1 MAALFVIH
9 NDLIESFMDIDFPLI
24 LVLATFVT
32 GLVALADKLY
42 FAKLRSE
49 KVAEVEASGATEEQL
64 EEVKKEPWLIEN
76 SKGFFPVL
84 ALVLVL
90 RSFLVEP
97 FQIPSGSMEPTL
109 IKGDFILVN
118 KFSYGFRLPVLG
130 TKVIE
135 VDDPQRGDVMV
146 FIPPHDPRYFI
157 KRVIGLPGDHI
168 RYTNKKLYINGELVS
183 NELIGAYP
191 TVAPRIKTYQEN
203 DYPIQQYVG
212 VPSRG
217 DGEWV
222 VPQGHYF
229 MLGDNRDNSGDS
241 RFWGFVPDENIVG
254 KAFAVWMHWED
265 WSSIPGFSRNK
276 LIH

>member
-1 MAALFVIH
+1 
-9 NDLIESFMDIDFPLI
+9 MDIDFPLI
-24 LVLATFVT
+24 LVIAVFVT
-32 GLVALADKLY
+32 GLISLADKLF
-42 FAKLRSE
+42 FAGRRELVSE
-49 KVAEVEASGATEEQL
+49 GLVSQGASQDDIEGAQR
-64 EEVKKEPWLIEN
+64 EPWLIEN

-130 TKVIE
+130 TKVVE
-135 VDDPQRGDVMV
+135 MSDPERGDVMV

-157 KRVIGLPGDHI
+157 KRVVGLPGDRI
-168 RYTNKKLYINGELVS
+168 QYRNKRLTINGTLVD
-183 NELIGAYP
+183 EKLIGRYP
-191 TVAPRIKTYQEN
+191 SNAPKVSVYQEH
-203 DYPIQQYVG
+203 DYPIQQYNG
-212 VPSRG
+212 IPSRG
-217 DGEWV
+217 DGEWL

-229 MLGDNRDNSGDS
+229 MMGDNRDNSGDS

-254 KAFAVWMHWED
+254 KAFAVWMHWES
-265 WSSIPGFSRNK
+265 WTGLPSFSRNK
-276 LIH
+276 TIN

>member
-1 MAALFVIH
+1 
-9 NDLIESFMDIDFPLI
+9 MDIDFPLI
-24 LVLATFVT
+24 LVIAVFVT
-32 GLVALADKLY
+32 GLISLADKLF
-42 FAKLRSE
+42 FASRRELVSE
-49 KVAEVEASGATEEQL
+49 GLASQGASQDDIEGAQR
-64 EEVKKEPWLIEN
+64 EPWLIEN

-135 VDDPQRGDVMV
+135 MSNPERGDVMV

-157 KRVIGLPGDHI
+157 KRVVGLPGDRI
-168 RYTNKKLYINGELVS
+168 QYRNKRLTINGKLVD
-183 NELIGAYP
+183 EKLIGRYP
-191 TVAPRIKTYQEN
+191 SNAPKVSVYQEH
-203 DYPIQQYVG
+203 DYPIQQYNG
-212 VPSRG
+212 IPSRG
-217 DGEWV
+217 DGEWL

-229 MLGDNRDNSGDS
+229 MMGDNRDNSGDS

-254 KAFAVWMHWED
+254 KAFAVWMHWES
-265 WSSIPGFSRNK
+265 WTGLPSFSRNK
-276 LIH
+276 TIN

>member
-1 MAALFVIH
+1 
-9 NDLIESFMDIDFPLI
+9 MDIDFPLI
-24 LVLATFVT
+24 LVVAVLVT
-32 GLVALADKLY
+32 GLISLADLVY
-42 FAKLRSE
+42 FSKRRSAL
-49 KVAEVEASGATEEQL
+49 VAQLSQQGALSDEIKTAQN
-64 EEVKKEPWLIEN
+64 EPWLIEN

-97 FQIPSGSMEPTL
+97 FQIPSGSMEPGL

-135 VDDPQRGDVMV
+135 VDDPKRGDVMV

-157 KRVIGLPGDHI
+157 KRVIGLPGDTI
-168 RYTNKKLYINGELVS
+168 KYVNKKLYINGDLVKDQ
-183 NELIGAYP
+183 LIGAYP
-191 TVAPRIKTYQEN
+191 KGAPKLLVFNEHAPESKTF
-203 DYPIQQYVG
+203 PVQQYNG

-222 VPQGHYF
+222 VPDKHYF

-254 KAFAVWMHWED
+254 KAFAVWMHWET
-265 WSSIPGFSRNK
+265 WSDIPGFGRNK
-276 LIH
+276 LID

>member
-1 MAALFVIH
+1 
-9 NDLIESFMDIDFPLI
+9 MDIDFPLI
-24 LVLATFVT
+24 LVIAVFVT
-32 GLVALADKLY
+32 GVISLADLLY
-42 FAKLRSE
+42 FSKKRNSS
-49 KVAEVEASGATEEQL
+49 VETLNQQGATEEAISSAS
-64 EEVKKEPWLIEN
+64 VEPWLIEN

-97 FQIPSGSMEPTL
+97 FQIPSGSMEPGL

-135 VDDPQRGDVMV
+135 VDDPKRGDVMV

-157 KRVIGLPGDHI
+157 KRVIGLPGDNI
-168 RYTNKKLYINGELVS
+168 KYVNKILYINGDQVEDK
-183 NELIGAYP
+183 LIGAYP
-191 TVAPRIKTYQEN
+191 KGAPKLLVYNETTPEGESFPVQKYNGI
-203 DYPIQQYVG
+203 
-212 VPSRG
+212 PSRG
-217 DGEWV
+217 DGEWT
-222 VPQGHYF
+222 VPAGHYF

-254 KAFAVWMHWED
+254 KAFAIWMHWENWTD
-265 WSSIPGFSRNK
+265 IPGFSRNK
-276 LIH
+276 IID

>member
-1 MAALFVIH
+1 
-9 NDLIESFMDIDFPLI
+9 MDIDFPLV

-32 GLVALADKLY
+32 GLVALADKVY
-42 FAKLRSE
+42 FAKKRA
-49 KVAEVEASGATEEQL
+49 VFASQIEEQGGSDEQL
-64 EEVKKEPWLIEN
+64 QLVTKEPWVIEN

-135 VDDPQRGDVMV
+135 VDDPSRGDVMV

-157 KRVIGLPGDHI
+157 KRVVGLPGDHI
-168 RYTNKKLYINGELVS
+168 RYSNKQLYINGEQVPQ
-183 NELIGAYP
+183 ELISMFP
-191 TVAPRIKTYQEN
+191 HNAPRITTLQEF
-203 DYPIQQYVG
+203 DYPVQQYVG
-212 VPSRG
+212 IPSRG
-217 DGEWV
+217 DGEWI

-229 MLGDNRDNSGDS
+229 MMGDNRDNSGDS
-241 RFWGFVPDENIVG
+241 RFWGFVPDKNIVG

-265 WSSIPGFSRNK
+265 WSSIPSFSRNK

>member
-1 MAALFVIH
+1 
-9 NDLIESFMDIDFPLI
+9 MDIDFPLV
-24 LVLATFVT
+24 LVVATFVT
-32 GLVALADKLY
+32 GLVALADKVY
-42 FAKLRSE
+42 FSKKRFALAQQVEQQGGGSE
-49 KVAEVEASGATEEQL
+49 QVDLAQ
-64 EEVKKEPWLIEN
+64 KEPWLIEN

-118 KFSYGFRLPVLG
+118 KFSYGFRLPVIG

-135 VDDPQRGDVMV
+135 MDDPQRGDVMV

-168 RYTNKKLYINGELVS
+168 RYVNKKLYINGEPAPRELVS
-183 NELIGAYP
+183 AFPHN
-191 TVAPRIKTYQEN
+191 APRITTYQEN
-203 DYPIQQYVG
+203 DYPIQQYEG
-212 VPSRG
+212 IPSRG
-217 DGEWV
+217 DGEWL
-222 VPQGHYF
+222 VPEGHYF
-229 MLGDNRDNSGDS
+229 MMGDNRDNSGDS

-265 WSSIPGFSRNK
+265 WSSIPSFSRNK

>member
-1 MAALFVIH
+1 
-9 NDLIESFMDIDFPLI
+9 MDIDFPLV
-24 LVLATFVT
+24 LVIAVFVT
-32 GLVALADKLY
+32 GIVSLADFLY
-42 FAKLRSE
+42 FSKQRAAASAQLSQNG
-49 KVAEVEASGATEEQL
+49 ADEASVELAA
-64 EEVKKEPWLIEN
+64 KESWVIEN

-97 FQIPSGSMEPTL
+97 FQIPSGSMEPGL

-135 VDDPQRGDVMV
+135 MDDPKRGDVMV

-157 KRVIGLPGDHI
+157 KRVLGLPGDQI
-168 RYTNKKLYINGELVS
+168 KYMNKILYINGEQVDDA
-183 NELIGAYP
+183 LIGAYP
-191 TVAPRIKTYQEN
+191 KGAPKLLVFKETTPEGEAF
-203 DYPIQQYVG
+203 PIQKYNG

-217 DGEWV
+217 EGEWI
-222 VPQGHYF
+222 VPEGHYF

-254 KAFAVWMHWED
+254 KAFAVWMHWESWTD
-265 WSSIPGFSRNK
+265 IPGFSRNK
-276 LIH
+276 LID

>member
-1 MAALFVIH
+1 
-9 NDLIESFMDIDFPLI
+9 MDIDFPLI
-24 LVLATFVT
+24 LVIAVFVT
-32 GLVALADKLY
+32 GFISLLDKLF
-42 FAKLRSE
+42 FAPRRLQASE
-49 KVAEVEASGATEEQL
+49 ILMAKGACTDDVEALQ
-64 EEVKKEPWLIEN
+64 KEPWVIEN

-135 VDDPQRGDVMV
+135 VNDPKRGDVMV

-157 KRVIGLPGDHI
+157 KRVVGLPGDHI
-168 RYTNKKLYINGELVS
+168 RYKNKRLYINGQLV
-183 NELIGAYP
+183 EEKLISRYP
-191 TVAPRIKTYQEN
+191 ANAPKVSVYQEH
-203 DYPIQQYVG
+203 DYPIQQYNG
-212 VPSRG
+212 IPSRG
-217 DGEWV
+217 DGEWN
-222 VPQGHYF
+222 VPEGHYF
-229 MLGDNRDNSGDS
+229 MMGDNRDNSGDS

-254 KAFAVWMHWED
+254 EAFAIWMHWES
-265 WSSIPGFSRNK
+265 WTGLPSFSRNK
-276 LIH
+276 IIN

>member
-1 MAALFVIH
+1 
-9 NDLIESFMDIDFPLI
+9 MDIDFPLI
-24 LVLATFVT
+24 LVVAVFVT
-32 GLVALADKLY
+32 GLISLFDKLY
-42 FAKLRSE
+42 LEKQRVLSVEGLTSE
-49 KVAEVEASGATEEQL
+49 GASEEAIEQAE
-64 EEVKKEPWLIEN
+64 KEPWLIEN

-109 IKGDFILVN
+109 ITGEFILVN
-118 KFSYGFRLPVLG
+118 KFAYGFRLPVLG

-135 VDDPQRGDVMV
+135 VDDPARGDVMV

-168 RYTNKKLYINGELVS
+168 RYQDKRLYINGDLVD
-183 NELIGAYP
+183 ETLVAAYP
-191 TVAPRIKTYQEN
+191 ENAPKLSVYREN
-203 DYPIQQYVG
+203 QYPIQQYNG
-212 VPSRG
+212 IPSRG
-217 DGEWV
+217 DGEWT

-229 MLGDNRDNSGDS
+229 MMGDNRDNSGDS

-254 KAFAVWMHWED
+254 KAFAVWMHWEN
-265 WSSIPGFSRNK
+265 WSNIPSFSRNK
-276 LIH
+276 MIK

>member
-1 MAALFVIH
+1 
-9 NDLIESFMDIDFPLI
+9 MDIDFPLI
-24 LVLATFVT
+24 LVIAVFVT
-32 GLVALADKLY
+32 GLISLADKLF
-42 FAKLRSE
+42 FANRRALVSE
-49 KVAEVEASGATEEQL
+49 GLVSQGASQDDIESAER
-64 EEVKKEPWLIEN
+64 EPWLIEN

-135 VDDPQRGDVMV
+135 MSDPKRGDVMV

-157 KRVIGLPGDHI
+157 KRVVGLPGDHI
-168 RYTNKKLYINGELVS
+168 QYRNKRLTINGNLVD
-183 NELIGAYP
+183 EKLIGRYP
-191 TVAPRIKTYQEN
+191 SNAPKVSVYQEHN
-203 DYPIQQYVG
+203 YPIQQYNG
-212 VPSRG
+212 IPSRG
-217 DGEWV
+217 DGEWL

-229 MLGDNRDNSGDS
+229 MMGDNRDNSGDS
-241 RFWGFVPDENIVG
+241 RFWGFVPDKNIVG
-254 KAFAVWMHWED
+254 KAFAVWMHWES
-265 WSSIPGFSRNK
+265 WTGLPSFSRNK
-276 LIH
+276 TIN